1 MKLPVVNLPMQ
12 TLEDSTSS
20 NFALEKYDDKIPI
33 PTFTKLP
40 VMSNVEPVFYPS
52 MLAIP
57 SSIAENYWIPAP
69 SNFETLTE
77 QINGEN
83 YIENSSGVFATK
95 DGEISKRIINA
106 KIRITKIL
114 CIWQSDISSTRHL
127 VCEVQISG
135 DMHPY
140 EITIPENS
148 FKDIF
153 KHIRKKIPAAN
164 VSETSSEAGQTYL
177 TDVFNRDIG
186 HCAVET
192 MALKMG
198 WFDFGNGIN
207 YYKGTDEFYQT
218 IMIPKVNETDRQIIF
233 EQAWDFL
240 NVGKFGETITA
251 IWLMAHIAFTSYWL
265 RKGKHPFSSVLYVK
279 GATNLLKTSV
289 VKIVSN
295 PFDENRD
302 NATVRMT
309 STSAGICNILTM
321 LQDNLVCI
329 DDFSN
334 TELSSKRKA
343 LENAEN
349 VIRAVG
355 DGVFP
360 VKMNVND
367 FSKSVRENVRVTV
380 ILTGEEKLDLGTSSQ
395 YRIIEVFVDKDTF
408 DGNLLR
414 KFQQN
419 HQIMARYFSLYIEF
433 LKRYG
438 SQIAN
443 QVHQAVMAYENQV
456 FEKFSV
462 KRFTE
467 SAAILRFQIEI
478 MMYFAKYCDIDE
490 SVVMQLR
497 QRLSQNLM
505 SIMQKNQN
513 EGEQLNP
520 ELKFLYGLFQS
531 LETNKNCQIAK
542 NETEYVESEDKFI
555 GFKKPSSNELWLR
568 AEDAYDAVIKF
579 YKKRSEDF
587 LVKWD
592 TIKKLLLTQGY
603 SDGVLASNGNSAQYL
618 RKASR
623 GTRKRML
630 VLKIEKVEQALGNLK
645 GEI

>member
-12 TLEDSTSS
+12 TLENSTSS
-20 NFALEKYDDKIPI
+20 NFELEKYDDKSAM
-33 PTFTKLP
+33 PTLKKLP
-40 VMSNVEPVFYPS
+40 ILSDLEPVFYPS

-57 SSIAENYWIPAP
+57 NSTAENYWTPAQG
-69 SNFETLTE
+69 NFEILTE

-83 YIENSSGVFATK
+83 YIENSCGVFATK
-95 DGEISKRIINA
+95 GGEISKRIINA

-114 CIWQSDISSTRHL
+114 NIWQSDMSSTKNL

-135 DMHPY
+135 YMDPY

-186 HCAVET
+186 NCAVENRV
-192 MALKMG
+192 LKMG
-198 WFDFGNGIN
+198 WFDFDNDIN
-207 YYKGTDEFYQT
+207 YFEGIDEFYQT
-218 IMIPKVNETDRQIIF
+218 IRIPPVNEMERQIIF
-233 EQAWDFL
+233 ERAWDFL
-240 NVGKFGETITA
+240 NVGKFGETVTA
-251 IWLMAHIAFTSYWL
+251 IWLMSHIAFTNYWL

-334 TELSSKRKA
+334 TKLSSKRKA

-380 ILTGEEKLDLGTSSQ
+380 ILTGEEKLDLGTSNQ

-408 DGNLLR
+408 DGNILR

-419 HQIMARYFSLYIEF
+419 PQIMARYFSLYIEF

-438 SQIAN
+438 SQIAER
-443 QVHQAVMAYENQV
+443 VHQSVMDYENQV

-462 KRFTE
+462 RRFTE
-467 SAAILRFQIEI
+467 SAAILQFQIET
-478 MMYFAKYCDIDE
+478 MMYFARYCFTDE

-555 GFKKPSSNELWLR
+555 GFKKSNELWLR
-568 AEDAYDAVIKF
+568 AEDAYDLVTKF
-579 YKKRSEDF
+579 YRKRGEDF
-587 LVKWD
+587 LVKLD

-603 SDGVLASNGNSAQYL
+603 SDGVLASNGNSTQYL
-618 RKASR
+618 RRASR

-630 VLKIEKVEQALGNLK
+630 VLKIEKVEQALENLK
-645 GEI
+645 GDI